1 MMKITT
7 ILAALIAVVA
17 ASPLTAAEDHQQ
29 HQAPAHLQLS
39 LDHGR
44 KWSTDEPLRAGMEKI
59 RSSMARDLEQIHKG
73 QLTADQYRALGTSI
87 QQQVTTIINQCKLD
101 PQADAMLHI
110 VISDLLSGAD
120 AMQGKGEMP
129 PISGAHKVVEALN
142 AYGDYFNHPGWRSL
156 P

>member
-1 MMKITT
+1 MKLTT
-7 ILAALIAVVA
+7 ILAALIAVA
-17 ASPLTAAEDHQQ
+17 AVSSLAATEEHQQ

-44 KWSTDEPLRAGMEKI
+44 KWATDEPLRAGMENI
-59 RSSMARDLEQIHKG
+59 RSSMAGNLERIHNGK
-73 QLTADQYRALGTSI
+73 LTSERYHALGTAI
-87 QQQVTTIINQCKLD
+87 QQQVTTIITQCKLD

-120 AMQGKGEMP
+120 AMQGKGDMAP
-129 PISGAHKVVEALN
+129 ASGAHKVVKALN
-142 AYGDYFNHPGWRSL
+142 AYGDYFNHPGWLSL